1 MELKDKIAKD
11 IWERFIRR
19 SFSVIPLLGQQ
30 IEDAIAAL
38 MVLGYTQGE
47 VVPLLA
53 KLDPNL
59 PSQELIKQTLR
70 QIGAASNRR

>member
-1 MELKDKIAKD
+1 M
-11 IWERFIRR
+11 
-19 SFSVIPLLGQQ
+19 
-30 IEDAIAAL
+30 EDAIAAL